1 MPGTLSGRSEPHP
14 GQTGAKT
21 LILLQG
27 AGRVR
32 FTGRMGMLKRMRT
45 VAGGGLVL
53 VAALGLAAG
62 CGDDTDAASD
72 STDKT
77 ATVQTAAPS
86 PTASS
91 ELPDGFPADDV
102 PLLDETIVNVV
113 DGGANG
119 QFAWSV
125 VMRSTRAVDDLSDE
139 VRKDFAGA
147 GYQTDQSSDLADVA
161 VMKFTSAEY
170 VVGVTVA
177 RTSDKVSITYLVKN
191 AG

>member
-1 MPGTLSGRSEPHP
+1 
-14 GQTGAKT
+14 
-21 LILLQG
+21 
-27 AGRVR
+27 
-32 FTGRMGMLKRMRT
+32 MGMLKRMRT